1 MATTLLKLG
10 GELLD
15 DASAVRTAAAAIVRL
30 ASATSLVVVHGGGRA
45 IDAEIRAR
53 GNTPAFVDG
62 LRITDQAALD
72 AVVSVL
78 AGRTN
83 TTLVAAIGA
92 AGGRAIGLTGAD
104 GRIGLSTR
112 TGTFTTVSGQ
122 TVDLGLVGQPDGTD
136 ASLLA
141 DLLRI
146 DCIPVIA
153 SVGVTREGTLLNVN
167 ADTIAAHLAALLRAD
182 RLVIAGATA
191 GVLDNAGVV
200 IPALSLQGIDRM
212 IASGDAHSGMVA
224 KLTACRA
231 ALTGGVREVAIVSG
245 RDVQDYATASG
256 TMIHREMVT
265 T

>member
-1 MATTLLKLG
+1 MATLLKLG

-15 DASAVRTAAAAIVRL
+15 DANAVRTAAEAIVRL
-30 ASATSLVVVHGGGRA
+30 ASATPLVVVHGGGRA

-104 GRIGLSTR
+104 GQIGLSAKSAA
-112 TGTFTTVSGQ
+112 FKSVSGQ
-122 TVDLGLVGQPDGTD
+122 SIDLGLVGQPDGTD

-141 DLLRI
+141 DLLKVG
-146 DCIPVIA
+146 CIPVIA
-153 SVGVTREGTLLNVN
+153 
-167 ADTIAAHLAALLRAD
+167 
-182 RLVIAGATA
+182 
-191 GVLDNAGVV
+191 
-200 IPALSLQGIDRM
+200 
-212 IASGDAHSGMVA
+212 
-224 KLTACRA
+224 
-231 ALTGGVREVAIVSG
+231 
-245 RDVQDYATASG
+245 
-256 TMIHREMVT
+256 
-265 T
+265 